1 MRSPQDET
9 LTQVFLTHLVG
20 VFLKQNYPKC
30 ISDVVSKIL
39 EEKKNYQM
47 FCLNLWSA
55 WHWVFCSK
63 SWKSLFPIFLIFH
76 RTDFGGFLVCCWIA
90 IQKFN
95 GIEKSSVAISLMLN
109 HNLTGLYLFIML
121 LLLLAVIYLAWQNN
135 VKIKIMKL
143 LLNRQPKIRTE
154 LIVIALRM
162 LNLCTVFKTV
172 GQCVLLL
179 NTLTCNSER
188 NLYG

>member
-1 MRSPQDET
+1 M
-9 LTQVFLTHLVG
+9 L
-20 VFLKQNYPKC
+20 
-30 ISDVVSKIL
+30 
-39 EEKKNYQM
+39 
-47 FCLNLWSA
+47 
-55 WHWVFCSK
+55 
-63 SWKSLFPIFLIFH
+63 
-76 RTDFGGFLVCCWIA
+76 IA
-90 IQKFN
+90 IQQLN

-162 LNLCTVFKTV
+162 LNLCTVFNTV
-172 GQCVLLL
+172 GLCLLL
-179 NTLTCNSER
+179 LYTLTCNS
-188 NLYG
+188 